1 MDKGPPF
8 LSLDCCTAFEVA
20 DRAVVDVAVGPEVL
34 TSGTD
39 VDVVDVGVPPTT
51 APPTTTRC

>member
-8 LSLDCCTAFEVA
+8 LSLDCCTAFEVT
-20 DRAVVDVAVGPEVL
+20 DRAVVDVAVGPEVVA
-34 TSGTD
+34 SGAE